1 MINVTNPEKYIGK
14 AKSGMKA
21 TLLRLSMKMYK
32 TSFSITS
39 TNLKYDF
46 GKLEKLLQTKF
57 EQNKN
62 VG

>member
-1 MINVTNPEKYIGK
+1 
-14 AKSGMKA
+14 MKA